1 MQNLSLQSSPNSAI
15 TKMSALTSKQDSSAN
30 STKNSDNGPAFK
42 DLLSS
47 QVRSQQPASKQA
59 ETQQSDKSKP
69 TSAQDITQGMNKVT
83 QAKQQSTDAK
93 PGDTKPTET
102 IIDTSI
108 ADQSKIPATQD
119 IAGLS
124 FEDLNALN
132 KTKKLS
138 EDATSDSSKSDTSL
152 QQPLATDPVL
162 AALGM
167 PVQANIVPVQANIAP
182 VQSNNTSVQSNTTP
196 VQTNILPVEA
206 ATAALA
212 KDNKLAVATSGT
224 TAATVLDT
232 GIAEKTGVSTKEQAN
247 LAKSDQANTGADLTS
262 WVNSVLPNQSKQLD
276 ASLAATKLDTAAVN
290 EQVLKSVTNAT
301 GVPNVGASMAFN
313 PLNAMQAGSS
323 NIISSSP
330 GKTGWDQAI
339 SQKMV
344 WMVGAGEQSAT
355 LTLNPPD
362 LGPLQVVI
370 HVHNNQADTTFI
382 SDNSDVRRALQDGLS
397 NLKDMLGQSGINLGQ
412 ANINSSQQE
421 QQARQSSKDNS
432 NSGSNNNQTGFTA
445 SELDSNPMRVTRVS
459 NGLVDTFV

>member
-167 PVQANIVPVQANIAP
+167 PVQA
-182 VQSNNTSVQSNTTP
+182 T
-196 VQTNILPVEA
+196 
-206 ATAALA
+206 TAALA

-397 NLKDMLGQSGINLGQ
+397 NLKDMLGQTGINLGQ

-432 NSGSNNNQTGFTA
+432 NSGSNNNQTGFKA
-445 SELDSNPMRVTRVS
+445 PELDSNPMRVTRVS